1 MRLIGH
7 CATTNT
13 QILSSSILIH
23 MCVTFMSFTMAWN
36 NPPSAPHSFSTDS
49 MVSETNKKRSQRDK
63 DQMKYPIAGAFSNIR
78 NEDLA
83 SVHPPFLVLLLQ
95 QR

>member
-7 CATTNT
+7 CVTTNT
-13 QILSSSILIH
+13 QILSSSILIY

-49 MVSETNKKRSQRDK
+49 MVSKKKKDRRETR
-63 DQMKYPIAGAFSNIR
+63 IR
-78 NEDLA
+78 
-83 SVHPPFLVLLLQ
+83 
-95 QR
+95 